1 MDNITEPTRVVIVS
15 QDAAVLEAVNL
26 VMKSQLDFSLLNTAL
41 LSDDVYGLVQSM
53 QPDIVL
59 LDKKFNDVNSI
70 TLVENLN
77 SRFPSSAIIII
88 LPEDEITLSNSY
100 ILAGARAFITEPVQ
114 AESLINTLGRVRDV
128 LLRQELAQKEA
139 ITQAEITNSML
150 VVYSPKGGAGCSMV
164 AINLAIALRQLM
176 KCEVLL
182 VDGKHVL
189 GHAALMLNLRTGN
202 SITDLIPHAGHL
214 DMGLIRQVAVT
225 HISGIQ
231 VLPSP
236 VNITKAQGIR
246 PDDLYKIVLG
256 LQSTYP
262 VIVVDG
268 GNYLNE
274 NLVTYMDTARRIVL
288 VANPN
293 LAALRDVRQFMDL
306 SHSLSYPKD
315 KLVLVLNQAGRRA
328 DVKQGE
334 IERALRAPVFGA
346 VPADENV
353 VLASMNEGVPVIMK
367 HPHHPISRAI
377 KRIARNMLEK
387 GVVLPAG
394 LSEAAPKK
402 AAADV
407 MKKSSRLG

>member
-1 MDNITEPTRVVIVS
+1 MDNISEPTRVAIVS
-15 QDAAVLEAVNL
+15 QDAAVLEAVNQA
-26 VMKSQLDFSLLNTAL
+26 MKGQFDFSLLNTAL
-41 LSDDVYGLVQSM
+41 LSDDVYGLVQTM
-53 QPDIVL
+53 RPAIIL
-59 LDKKFNDVNSI
+59 LDKKFNDVNAI
-70 TLVENLN
+70 TLVENLT
-77 SRFPSSAIIII
+77 SRFPNSAIIMI
-88 LPEDEITLSNSY
+88 LPESEITQSNSY

-114 AESLINTLGRVRDV
+114 ADSLINTLDRVRDV
-128 LLRQELAQKEA
+128 LLRQEQAQKEA
-139 ITQAEITNSML
+139 VTQAEITNNML
-150 VVYSPKGGAGCSMV
+150 VVYSPKGGAGVSTV

-189 GHAALMLNLRTGN
+189 GHSALMLNLRTGN
-202 SITDLIPHAGHL
+202 SITDLIPHAGIL
-214 DMGLIRQVAVT
+214 DMGLIRQVTVT

-236 VNITKAQGIR
+236 VNITKGQGIR
-246 PDDLYKIVLG
+246 PDDLYKVLLG

-262 VIVVDG
+262 VVVVDG
-268 GNYLNE
+268 GNYLND
-274 NLVTYMDTARRIVL
+274 NLITYMDTARRIVL

-293 LAALRDVRQFMDL
+293 LASLRDVRQFMDL
-306 SHSLSYPKD
+306 SHSLSYHKD

-346 VPADENV
+346 IPADENA

-394 LSEAAPKK
+394 QPDAAPKRQ
-402 AAADV
+402 AADV
-407 MKKSSRLG
+407 LKKSSRLG